1 MANAKFSRPTE
12 NKSKFYL
19 EAVKR
24 STPNKQYWSNP
35 PPGWKGTRIQWQAH
49 EKAEKERIKALKE
62 GKNMENTEK
71 FKTMKDMKLH
81 VSEHEIKAA
90 RNLQL
95 K

>member
-1 MANAKFSRPTE
+1 MGRKNYSLKIGQNS
-12 NKSKFYL
+12 
-19 EAVKR
+19 
-24 STPNKQYWSNP
+24 ST
-35 PPGWKGTRIQWQAH
+35 QAH